1 VPPSTDNSY
10 HTLIGGV
17 FYDLNTRAQFAL
29 DYQESLATSNDLSLA
44 PPVQSKG
51 YFLHFMVNF

>member
-1 VPPSTDNSY
+1 M
-10 HTLIGGV
+10 
-17 FYDLNTRAQFAL
+17 FYDVNQRAQFAL
-29 DYQESLATSNDLSLA
+29 DYQESLATNNDLSSA